1 MTEFHFTRF
10 PGSAAGEE
18 LQVRLVRGRLPL
30 VEVPDTWWGTIGKV
44 TGRRCDHAGNCA
56 EAIKA
61 DLQVLK
67 VTKKYVSGKYV
78 ADFNGRNLEGQFSVK
93 YRQKRPLCICEC
105 KDVNP
110 WLEWSLMKSAA
121 KSELFSKLPSVDTLV
136 RASSLAPLVTSHG
149 SAAVT
154 DAVRIVLSRLREEVC
169 DSRMDER
176 SLDLALGGLS
186 AAVERQLRQSLG
198 YSLLPLINATGV
210 ILHTNLGRAPLAA
223 AALDRVRVTAGSYSN
238 LEFDLSTGERGKRD
252 VHLDRLFQKLL
263 DDVLPSFAR
272 LDGRGRPSLRGSEPT
287 ISTAISTIVVNNNA
301 AAVLLALNSL
311 AEGGEVIVSRGE
323 LVEIGGSFRIPD
335 VMSRS
340 NATLRE
346 VGTTNRTRIAD
357 YERAINDRTRLL
369 LRVHRSNFEITGFTE
384 QPALDELVALARR
397 RNLPLM
403 EDLGSG
409 ALFDLRSVGINDEPG
424 VLDSLRAGV
433 DVVTYSGDKL
443 LGGPQAGLIS
453 GRADLV
459 ARMRSNSLFRALRVD
474 KLTYAALEATLL
486 AYVKRDHDAV
496 PVLRMMRLSKD
507 EIASRA
513 EKIVSRIESARLN
526 NAQVK
531 SVRLKL
537 ELVDGKSVIGG
548 GAAPSAV
555 LPTRLIALTHV
566 DLSDD
571 ELSARLRANTPPV
584 IARVEEGRVL
594 LDLRTVFPEQ
604 DANLATA
611 LASLTET

>member
-1 MTEFHFTRF
+1 V
-10 PGSAAGEE
+10 SAAN
-18 LQVRLVRGRLPL
+18 Q
-30 VEVPDTWWGTIGKV
+30 
-44 TGRRCDHAGNCA
+44 
-56 EAIKA
+56 
-61 DLQVLK
+61 
-67 VTKKYVSGKYV
+67 
-78 ADFNGRNLEGQFSVK
+78 
-93 YRQKRPLCICEC
+93 
-105 KDVNP
+105 
-110 WLEWSLMKSAA
+110 SA
-121 KSELFSKLPSVDTLV
+121 LFQKLPSTDDLL
-136 RASSLAPLVTSHG
+136 REPDIQSLIERDGH
-149 SAAVT
+149 SAVAESIRV
-154 DAVRIVLSRLREEVC
+154 VLGRLRQEIGNGQLNEK
-169 DSRMDER
+169 

-186 AAVERQLRQSLG
+186 TAIERQLRQSLS
-198 YSLLPLINATGV
+198 YSLLPLVNATGV

-223 AALDRVRVTAGSYSN
+223 AALDHVQATASAYSN

-252 VHLDRLFQKLL
+252 VHVDRLFQKLL
-263 DDVLPSFAR
+263 SDEAP
-272 LDGRGRPSLRGSEPT
+272 DGRPPAV
-287 ISTAISTIVVNNNA
+287 STPAVSTIVVNNNA

-335 VMSRS
+335 VMSKS

-346 VGTTNRTRIAD
+346 VGTTNRTRVAD
-357 YERAINDRTRLL
+357 YEHAINDRTRLL

-384 QPALDELVALARR
+384 QPGLDELVALARR

-409 ALFDLRSVGINDEPG
+409 ALFDLRSLGITGEPG

-433 DVVTYSGDKL
+433 DIVAYSGDKL
-443 LGGPQAGLIS
+443 LGGPQSGLIS
-453 GRADLV
+453 GRADLI

-507 EIASRA
+507 EIARRA
-513 EKIVSRIESARLN
+513 EKIVSGLGFTH
-526 NAQVK
+526 
-531 SVRLKL
+531 LKP
-537 ELVDGKSVIGG
+537 ELRDGESVIGG

-555 LPTRLIALTHV
+555 LPTRLIALTHAS
-566 DLSDD
+566 LSAD
-571 ELSARLRANTPPV
+571 ELNARLRASTPPI

-594 LDLRTVFPEQ
+594 LDLRTVFPDQ

-611 LASLTET
+611 LASFN